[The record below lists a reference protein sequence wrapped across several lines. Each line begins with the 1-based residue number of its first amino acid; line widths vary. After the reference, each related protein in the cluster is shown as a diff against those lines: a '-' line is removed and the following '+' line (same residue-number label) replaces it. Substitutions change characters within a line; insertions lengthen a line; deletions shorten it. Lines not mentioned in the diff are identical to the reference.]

1 MQCNG
6 FPICPYYAIR
16 AHRSNQYAPAHRRL
30 LYRRRDFGAY
40 PQRYWYVAGISTNL
54 EAVTAQYVDVRLE
67 RKRRCWKPT
76 TRPYTRKRPRPKRT
90 QPART
95 PPRKQKREATEWSCE
110 GRISLQLHAA
120 FYMFLGNPG
129 TIRAPQHTFLQNGL
143 HTAIFAGHH
152 RKQGKG
158 LENVVFSRLLW
169 RRRWDSNP
177 RALADYLI
185 SSQARYDHFDTS
197 P

>member
-95 PPRKQKREATEWSCE
+95 PPRKQKREAAEWSCK
-110 GRISLQLHAA
+110 GRISLQLRAA
-120 FYMFLGNPG
+120 FYMFLGNLG
-129 TIRAPQHTFLQNGL
+129 TIGAPQHTFLQNEL
-143 HTAIFAGHH
+143 HTATFAGHH
-152 RKQGKG
+152 KSGHHWHHFRKPSRTGHHRKKGKS
-158 LENVVFSRLLW
+158 LENVVLSRLLCL
-169 RRRWDSNP
+169 S
-177 RALADYLI
+177 L
-185 SSQARYDHFDTS
+185 TKKM
-197 P
+197 